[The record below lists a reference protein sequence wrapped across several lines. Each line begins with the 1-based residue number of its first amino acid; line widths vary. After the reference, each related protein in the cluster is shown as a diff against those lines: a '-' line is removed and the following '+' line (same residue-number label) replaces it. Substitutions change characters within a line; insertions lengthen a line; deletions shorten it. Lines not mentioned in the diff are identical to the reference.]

1 MSSAQ
6 TAAYRCFLLRL
17 RTAREEAKLTQVQV
31 SKRLAKD
38 LKRKLHQSFVAK
50 CESGERRVDV
60 TELQA
65 FARIYKKP
73 LSYFQD
79 R

>member
-6 TAAYRCFLLRL
+6 TAVYRRFLQRL
-17 RTAREEAKLTQVQV
+17 KAAREDAKLTQVQV
-31 SKRLAKD
+31 SKKLAKD

-73 LSYFQD
+73 LSFFQD
-79 R
+79 